1 MDSEGKGYQAYS
13 FKEEPVCNSSSVAYN
28 LLEKRAVYA
37 DTGTWSA
44 NAIKE
49 ARFLGDIDIIS
60 SSKDQNYNYIPKD
73 IVVPQDADYFH
84 FTSNNTIFG
93 TQFKEVPSSEIPV
106 VCEY

>member
-1 MDSEGKGYQAYS
+1 MQ
-13 FKEEPVCNSSSVAYN
+13 FLSVAYN

-60 SSKDQNYNYIPKD
+60 SSRTK
-73 IVVPQDADYFH
+73 
-84 FTSNNTIFG
+84 TTIISQK
-93 TQFKEVPSSEIPV
+93 TL
-106 VCEY
+106 